1 MFAGLQDSDLD
12 AYLPA
17 RAGSNLSTRPR
28 LEVKQR
34 LLSLTSAL
42 TDAAKAAG
50 VALELRASDERPSIW
65 NQHRVTAQW
74 LWLWR
79 DAEARRH
86 LEAVLEQG
94 RTLAATLTDPTPFV
108 RHAFLALKV
117 DAEGVEVSLR
127 VHPDATVDLQNLRA
141 RAADPLKRAELL
153 QALWSAGDLVLE
165 VPGAPSTS
173 ARDVDGVRLQA
184 SLDALRDASQV
195 WTLRALKVSRAD
207 VVARGAALG
216 DDLVAAFARLLPLY
230 RLVAWS
236 ADNDLVRVE
245 SAVAAAEAERAAH
258 ERETA
263 AREAAW
269 KAEHDAEIQR
279 AREAAE
285 LRSHERAA
293 AQERARPAVVQEAV
307 KNLPKPEPE
316 PVRPPPARPAPARPA
331 VPKPAPPK
339 PAVAKPAPTRVA
351 ADAPAAKPVAVPTVV
366 AVGVKVMVV
375 EGPFAGKLGT
385 VLAID
390 ARGAKVNFGPFSAH
404 MALTELNPVAR

>member
-28 LEVKQR
+28 MEVKQR
-34 LLSLTSAL
+34 LLSLAPAL
-42 TDAAKAAG
+42 TLAARSAG
-50 VALELRASDERPSIW
+50 VSLELRASDERPSIW

-86 LEAVLEQG
+86 LEAVLDQG
-94 RTLAATLTDPTPFV
+94 RTLAASLTDPTPFV
-108 RHAFLALKV
+108 RHAFLAVKV

-127 VHPDATVDLQNLRA
+127 VHSDAAVDLKNLRA
-141 RAADPLKRAELL
+141 RAGDPLKRAELL

-165 VPGAPSTS
+165 VPGGSPVL
-173 ARDVDGVRLQA
+173 ARGVDGVRLAA
-184 SLDALRDASQV
+184 SLDAATDASHV
-195 WTLRALKVSRAD
+195 WTLRALKLSRAES
-207 VVARGAALG
+207 VARGSALG
-216 DDLVAAFARLLPLY
+216 DDLLAAFARLLPLY

-236 ADNDLVRVE
+236 AENDLVRVE

-258 ERETA
+258 ERDTA

-269 KAEHDAEIQR
+269 KAEHDAEILR

-285 LRSHERAA
+285 RRSVERAA

-307 KNLPKPEPE
+307 KNLPKPEAPAPRVFLKPE
-316 PVRPPPARPAPARPA
+316 VKAPAPRPAPAKPA
-331 VPKPAPPK
+331 AAKSAPPRVDAPAPKPAP
-339 PAVAKPAPTRVA
+339 TS
-351 ADAPAAKPVAVPTVV
+351 V
-366 AVGVKVMVV
+366 AVGVKVKVID
-375 EGPFAGKLGT
+375 GPFAGKLGT
-385 VLAID
+385 VLALD
-390 ARGAKVNFGPFSAH
+390 GKGGAKVNFGLLSAH
-404 MALTELNPVAR
+404 MALGELSPVTG